1 MLVLAW
7 KSASYSIT
15 SFCVTHCNYARDKVS
30 PPLWQS
36 VTNVIT
42 ILKHAK
48 FYYQKLLQL
57 PKSPQIMNS
66 QTTIHGHYSFSNLL
80 KTNMIDQI
88 MNRWI
93 VFLSFLEIN
102 FKILFSLTSMGF
114 SGLNDRVTF
123 TSHLL
128 PLTSGK
134 WACDMRNFNDL
145 LYKITSARDFCCKL
159 FGSFAKNPYFCTQN
173 VLKLGRRNE

>member
-15 SFCVTHCNYARDKVS
+15 SFCVTHCNYASDKVS
-30 PPLWQS
+30 PTMWQS

-42 ILKHAK
+42 ILKHAL
-48 FYYQKLLQL
+48 FFYQKLLQL
-57 PKSPQIMNS
+57 PKSLQIMNS
-66 QTTIHGHYSFSNLL
+66 QTTIHRHYSFSNLL

-88 MNRWI
+88 MNGWI

-114 SGLNDRVTF
+114 SGLKDRVTF

-145 LYKITSARDFCCKL
+145 LYKITSAREFCCKI
-159 FGSFAKNPYFCTQN
+159 FGSFRFLSYLCT
-173 VLKLGRRNE
+173 E

>member
-1 MLVLAW
+1 MNGLSQPFIHYSFLSFNNLLLLDEKSRIAW
-7 KSASYSIT
+7 KSASYLIT
-15 SFCVTHCNYARDKVS
+15 TICVTLCNYACDKVS

-66 QTTIHGHYSFSNLL
+66 QTTIHRHYSFSNSLR
-80 KTNMIDQI
+80 TNMIEQI

-93 VFLSFLEIN
+93 VFCLFLKYFLNLAFSNIPGVLWAKGQGVALPRAKWVLS
-102 FKILFSLTSMGF
+102 
-114 SGLNDRVTF
+114 
-123 TSHLL
+123 
-128 PLTSGK
+128 
-134 WACDMRNFNDL
+134 
-145 LYKITSARDFCCKL
+145 
-159 FGSFAKNPYFCTQN
+159 
-173 VLKLGRRNE
+173 